1 MIAAAST
8 GVGQG
13 FKIHNVELADH
24 IGREVL
30 IDVKASGL
38 CHSDLHLVK
47 TDYGFPTPAIFGHEI
62 AGIGSSVGSEVIG
75 VAVEDHVVASLI
87 QFCGTCEN
95 FTAGRTFDCLNPGAT
110 LRGTEDTRISENG
123 TTMVQAF
130 GIVECTERVLMHEN
144 QPAVVNKEISFP
156 YAVSRV
162 HR

>member
-1 MIAAAST
+1 MNAAAST

-13 FKIHNVELADH
+13 FKIHIVELADP

-47 TDYGFPTPAIFGHEI
+47 TDYGFPTPAIFGHE
-62 AGIGSSVGSEVIG
+62 AAEIGLSVGSEVTG
-75 VAVEDHVVASLI
+75 VAVGGHVVASLI

-95 FTAGRTFDCLNPGAT
+95 CTAGRIFDCLNPGAT
-110 LRGTEDTRISENG
+110 LRGTKDARISENG

-130 GIVECTERVLMHEN
+130 GIGECTERELMHEN
-144 QPAVVNKEISFP
+144 QPAVVNKEIPFP
-156 YAVSRV
+156 
-162 HR
+162 